1 MKNVFVHI
9 ILFFITLVL
18 AFGWYQSC
26 TRNSESSDINPPLP
40 DTCFVEKIIYDTIF
54 QDTIIY
60 KEKKVTDTIYVNSD
74 NGVLISLPVIQ
85 KHYQD
90 IGLYDIWISG
100 VEPLNLDSTRIYQ
113 KTQYKTETI
122 YKDKIVYQEK
132 KPPLLL
138 FYAGGGFYSFSD
150 VFIPKIGVSTSIRG
164 KWLISAD
171 MAFNK
176 NIYSID
182 VKYKIQLKDD

>member
-1 MKNVFVHI
+1 MKDVFVHI
-9 ILFFITLVL
+9 IFILFFITLVL

-74 NGVLISLPVIQ
+74 NGGLISLPVIQ

-90 IGLYDIWISG
+90 MGLYDIWISG
-100 VEPLNLDSTRIYQ
+100 VEPLNLDSTRVYQ
-113 KTQYKTETI
+113 KKEVSLQTI
-122 YKDKIVYQEK
+122 YKDKIVYKDKESRK
-132 KPPLLL
+132 FELYL
-138 FYAGGGFYSFSD
+138 GGGFYSFSD
-150 VFIPKIGVSTSIRG
+150 TFIPKAGISTKIGE
-164 KWLISAD
+164 KWFISANLGFD
-171 MAFNK
+171 K
-176 NIYSID
+176 DIYDISIN
-182 VKYKIQLKDD
+182 YKIF

>member
-26 TRNSESSDINPPLP
+26 TRNSESLLLPPLP

-74 NGVLISLPVIQ
+74 NGGLISLPVIQ

-100 VEPLNLDSTRIYQ
+100 VEPLNLDSTRVYQ

-132 KPPLLL
+132 KPPLLS
-138 FYAGGGFYSFSD
+138 FYLGGGFYSVSD
-150 VFIPKIGVSTSIRG
+150 TFIPKVGISTKIGE
-164 KWLISAD
+164 KWLISANLG
-171 MAFNK
+171 FNK
-176 NIYSID
+176 DIYDISIN
-182 VKYKIQLKDD
+182 YKIF

>member
-1 MKNVFVHI
+1 MRKQFVVHI

-26 TRNSESSDINPPLP
+26 TRNSESLLLPPLP

-54 QDTIIY
+54 QDIIIY

-74 NGVLISLPVIQ
+74 NGGLISLPVIQ

-90 IGLYDIWISG
+90 MGLYDIWISG

-113 KTQYKTETI
+113 KKEVSLQTI
-122 YKDKIVYQEK
+122 YKDKIVYKDKESQKFE
-132 KPPLLL
+132 LYL
-138 FYAGGGFYSFSD
+138 GGGFYSFSD
-150 VFIPKIGVSTSIRG
+150 TFIPKAGISTKIGE
-164 KWLISAD
+164 KWLISANLG
-171 MAFNK
+171 FNK
-176 NIYSID
+176 DIYDISIN
-182 VKYKIQLKDD
+182 YKIF